1 MDKIAIT
8 RRRCARGALL
18 TLLFGSPSTAIMAR
32 TLEYALMQDDP
43 HISSE
48 IGSHLFYLAD
58 KGYVRVYLG
67 DEPCTLVKD
76 LPREALV
83 RLTAKGIDLMEGTID
98 DDGVAFGDPAR
109 Q

>member
-76 LPREALV
+76 PQMCIRD
-83 RLTAKGIDLMEGTID
+83 RSRTASAGRRCTRR
-98 DDGVAFGDPAR
+98 AATYTACHA
-109 Q
+109 

>member
-48 IGSHLFYLAD
+48 IGSHLFIWRTRAMS
-58 KGYVRVYLG
+58 G
-67 DEPCTLVKD
+67 CIWATN
-76 LPREALV
+76 
-83 RLTAKGIDLMEGTID
+83 
-98 DDGVAFGDPAR
+98 PAR
-109 Q
+109 W